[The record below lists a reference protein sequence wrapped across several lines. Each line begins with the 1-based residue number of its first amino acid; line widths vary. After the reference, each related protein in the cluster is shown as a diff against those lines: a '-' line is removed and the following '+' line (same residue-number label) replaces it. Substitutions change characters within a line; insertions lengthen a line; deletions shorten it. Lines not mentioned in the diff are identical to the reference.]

1 MHVIFL
7 TVRLSRIIDC
17 TNGRDGVFFIGT
29 TLNLSDLKSAAIER
43 STKSFLIA
51 EKTDARADSLRE
63 APARLVSN
71 KPV

>member
-1 MHVIFL
+1 MYTADRFL
-7 TVRLSRIIDC
+7 
-17 TNGRDGVFFIGT
+17 IGT

-43 STKSFLIA
+43 STKSFLIT